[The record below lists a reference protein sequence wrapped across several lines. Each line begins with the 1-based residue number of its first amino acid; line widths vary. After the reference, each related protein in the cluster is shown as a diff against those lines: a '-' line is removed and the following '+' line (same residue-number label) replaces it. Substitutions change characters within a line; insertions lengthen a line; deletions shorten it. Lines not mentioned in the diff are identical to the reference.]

1 MPPNFLLPESILKG
15 DGGGPMIDLG
25 QTRGE
30 LLVDKQRIEE
40 EELKLAAEERYRAE
54 VRAKLRSP
62 AQRSTL
68 LFLILGAVVLIVLVV
83 SAIVWSRTGAPATK
97 SSTNS
102 GDTDA
107 AQQAAKPSP
116 LTPPVPKTRYVPVDQ
131 KIVTGQITLKARRSL
146 QYRVTIT
153 PEMLEPILTGSF
165 TASGGHSNDI
175 MAVIADETNYTNWI
189 NGHEARSFWSTQG
202 RETTGRFEVHLS
214 PGTYYLGISNKFSR
228 FTDKQVLI
236 PADLNY
242 KMAETYYDN
251 PNGQPSSCPVPPCTG
266 VNPYPAKVPA
276 APER

>member
-1 MPPNFLLPESILKG
+1 M
-15 DGGGPMIDLG
+15 
-25 QTRGE
+25 
-30 LLVDKQRIEE
+30 LVDKQRIEE

-62 AQRSTL
+62 ARRSTV
-68 LFLILGAVVLIVLVV
+68 LFLILGAGVLIVLIV

-107 AQQAAKPSP
+107 AQQAANPSP

-131 KIVTGQITLKARRSL
+131 KIVTGEITLKARRSL

-189 NGHEARSFWSTQG
+189 NGHEARSFWST
-202 RETTGRFEVHLS
+202 REKRPAEDLGSSVAGHILS
-214 PGTYYLGISNKFSR
+214 GHQQQDLPVYRQAGAYSSR
-228 FTDKQVLI
+228 SELQDGQ
-236 PADLNY
+236 DLL
-242 KMAETYYDN
+242 
-251 PNGQPSSCPVPPCTG
+251 
-266 VNPYPAKVPA
+266 
-276 APER
+276 R